1 MLAPFAGMACAAPR
15 ASTQVPPL
23 TAPTTERAV
32 RLVSVHVGETD
43 WVGTQAAMLR
53 RFVELPF
60 RLYTTVKDGQIQHV
74 SETWRRITGDTPALV
89 AEYSTAMNAAKTWN
103 GLARCF
109 LSRFLALALAL
120 APAPAPAPAVAP
132 ALTTPNPDPKP
143 SPSPEP

>member
-1 MLAPFAGMACAAPR
+1 MLAPFAGMACATPR

-60 RLYTTVKDGQIQHV
+60 RLYATVRDGQIQHV

-109 LSRFLALALAL
+109 LSRFLCL
-120 APAPAPAPAVAP
+120 APALAPAVAP
-132 ALTTPNPDPKP
+132 ALDLALTTLTLNPMFQP
-143 SPSPEP
+143 SPYP